1 MYNVLRIRMCAGDLS
16 FMARIGIIG
25 GTFDPVHEGHLNLA
39 LDAMEQ
45 AQLDAVWFMPAKIQ
59 PFKQDR
65 KVTDSAQRLEMLA
78 LAVEGHPGLL
88 ISTLEMELEGVSYT
102 YRTLRE
108 VRRRLLDERMAAAA
122 ESQMQGSPEADSASE
137 TDTTY
142 FITGTD
148 TFIKMDTWMHAEELL
163 TENAVIV
170 GSRPGYQDAEIER
183 CRTLFQ
189 EQYGTEV
196 LVIRNDLRD
205 ISSTGIKERIAAG
218 KSITGLVPQAVE
230 EYIYGHD
237 LYR

>member
-1 MYNVLRIRMCAGDLS
+1 
-16 FMARIGIIG
+16 MARIGIIG

-65 KVTDSAQRLEMLA
+65 KVTEPVQRLAMLA

-122 ESQMQGSPEADSASE
+122 ESQTADSASE

-183 CRTLFQ
+183 CRALFQ

-205 ISSTGIKERIAAG
+205 ISSTGIKEKIAAG
-218 KSITGLVPQAVE
+218 EPITGLVPQAVE

>member
-1 MYNVLRIRMCAGDLS
+1 
-16 FMARIGIIG
+16 MAKIGIIG

-65 KVTDSAQRLEMLA
+65 KVTEPAQRLEMLA
-78 LAVEGHPGLL
+78 LAIEGHPGLL

-122 ESQMQGSPEADSASE
+122 ESPNGQDGTVPQDKE
-137 TDTTY
+137 TDTVY

-183 CRTLFQ
+183 CREEFKKL
-189 EQYGTEV
+189 YGTEV
-196 LVIRNDLRD
+196 LVIRNDLKD
-205 ISSTGIKERIAAG
+205 ISSTGIKEKIAAG
-218 KSITGLVPQAVE
+218 EPITGLVPQAVE
-230 EYIYGHD
+230 DYIYGHD

>member
-1 MYNVLRIRMCAGDLS
+1 
-16 FMARIGIIG
+16 MARIGIIG

-45 AQLDAVWFMPAKIQ
+45 ASLDAVWFMPAKIQ

-65 KVTDSAQRLEMLA
+65 KVTAPEERLAMLA
-78 LAVEGHPGLL
+78 LAVEGHPGFLV
-88 ISTLEMELEGVSYT
+88 STLEMELEGVSYT

-108 VRRRLLDERMAAAA
+108 VRRRLLDDRMAAYA
-122 ESQMQGSPEADSASE
+122 ESQSDSADSE
-137 TDTTY
+137 EDTDTVY

-170 GSRPGYQDAEIER
+170 GSRPGYHDNEIGR
-183 CRTLFQ
+183 CRKLF
-189 EQYGTEV
+189 EDLYGTEV
-196 LVIRNDLRD
+196 LVIRNDLMD
-205 ISSTGIKERIAAG
+205 ISSTGIKEKIAAG
-218 KSITGLVPQAVE
+218 ESIGGLVPQAVE

>member
-1 MYNVLRIRMCAGDLS
+1 
-16 FMARIGIIG
+16 MAKIGIIG

-65 KVTDSAQRLEMLA
+65 KVTEPSQRLEMLA
-78 LAVEGHPGLL
+78 LAIEGHPGLSV
-88 ISTLEMELEGVSYT
+88 STLEMELEGVSYT

-108 VRRRLLDERMAAAA
+108 VRRRLLEERMEEAA
-122 ESQMQGSPEADSASE
+122 ESQSDSAE
-137 TDTTY
+137 PDTVY

-163 TENAVIV
+163 MENAVIV
-170 GSRPGYQDAEIER
+170 GSRPGYQDQEIER
-183 CRTLFQ
+183 CRALF
-189 EQYGTEV
+189 EKQYGTEV
-196 LVIRNDLRD
+196 LVIRNDLMD
-205 ISSTGIKERIAAG
+205 ISSTGIKEKIAAG
-218 KSITGLVPQAVE
+218 EPITGLVPQAVE
-230 EYIYGHD
+230 EYINGHG

>member
-1 MYNVLRIRMCAGDLS
+1 
-16 FMARIGIIG
+16 
-25 GTFDPVHEGHLNLA
+25 
-39 LDAMEQ
+39 
-45 AQLDAVWFMPAKIQ
+45 
-59 PFKQDR
+59 
-65 KVTDSAQRLEMLA
+65 
-78 LAVEGHPGLL
+78 
-88 ISTLEMELEGVSYT
+88 MELEGVSYT

-122 ESQMQGSPEADSASE
+122 ESQTPGSPAADREAE

-183 CRTLFQ
+183 CRALFQ

-205 ISSTGIKERIAAG
+205 ISSTGIKEKIAAG
-218 KSITGLVPQAVE
+218 ESITGLVPQAVE

>member
-1 MYNVLRIRMCAGDLS
+1 MKDRRRYAIY
-16 FMARIGIIG
+16 G
-25 GTFDPVHEGHLNLA
+25 GSFDPVHIGHVSLA
-39 LDAMEQ
+39 DCAVSQCGLDE
-45 AQLDAVWFMPAKIQ
+45 LIFMPAYIS

-122 ESQMQGSPEADSASE
+122 ESQTLGSPEADSASE

-218 KSITGLVPQAVE
+218 KPITGLVPQAVE

>member
-1 MYNVLRIRMCAGDLS
+1 
-16 FMARIGIIG
+16 
-25 GTFDPVHEGHLNLA
+25 
-39 LDAMEQ
+39 
-45 AQLDAVWFMPAKIQ
+45 
-59 PFKQDR
+59 
-65 KVTDSAQRLEMLA
+65 MLA

-122 ESQMQGSPEADSASE
+122 ESQTADSVSE

-218 KSITGLVPQAVE
+218 KPITGLVPQAVE

>member
-1 MYNVLRIRMCAGDLS
+1 
-16 FMARIGIIG
+16 MARIGIIG

-45 AQLDAVWFMPAKIQ
+45 AALDAVWFMPAKIQ

-65 KVTDSAQRLEMLA
+65 KVTGPAQRLEMLA

-88 ISTLEMELEGVSYT
+88 VSTLEMELEGVSYT

-108 VRRRLLDERMAAAA
+108 VRRRLLTERMEAAA
-122 ESQMQGSPEADSASE
+122 ESPGGGAGVPAGEE
-137 TDTTY
+137 TEPDTVY

-183 CRTLFQ
+183 CRHAFKEL
-189 EQYGTEV
+189 YGTEV
-196 LVIRNDLRD
+196 LVIRNDLLD
-205 ISSTGIKERIAAG
+205 ISSTAIKEKLAAG
-218 KSITGLVPQAVE
+218 ESITGLVPQAVE
-230 EYIYGHD
+230 DYIYGHD

>member
-1 MYNVLRIRMCAGDLS
+1 
-16 FMARIGIIG
+16 MARIGIIG

-65 KVTDSAQRLEMLA
+65 KVTAPAERLEMLA
-78 LAVEGHPGLL
+78 LAIEGHPGLL
-88 ISTLEMELEGVSYT
+88 VSTLEMELEGVSYT

-108 VRRRLLDERMAAAA
+108 VRKRLLAERMEDFAESLSDSATGKSDSAEKSDSAAADTDDT
-122 ESQMQGSPEADSASE
+122 EDSLF
-137 TDTTY
+137 

-163 TENAVIV
+163 TENAIIV
-170 GSRPGYQDAEIER
+170 GRRPGYQDTEIER
-183 CRTLFQ
+183 CRALFK

-196 LVIRNDLRD
+196 LVIRNDLLD
-205 ISSTGIKERIAAG
+205 ISSTEIKEKIAAG
-218 KSITGLVPQAVE
+218 EPIDGLVPPAVE
-230 EYIYGHD
+230 DYIYGHD

>member
-1 MYNVLRIRMCAGDLS
+1 
-16 FMARIGIIG
+16 MAKIGIIG

-45 AQLDAVWFMPAKIQ
+45 ARLDAVWFMPARIQ

-65 KVTDSAQRLEMLA
+65 KVTEPSQRLEMLA
-78 LAVEGHPGLL
+78 LAIEGHPGLSV
-88 ISTLEMELEGVSYT
+88 STLEMELEGVSYT

-108 VRRRLLDERMAAAA
+108 VRRRLLEERMEEAA
-122 ESQMQGSPEADSASE
+122 ESQSDSAE
-137 TDTTY
+137 PDTVY

-163 TENAVIV
+163 MENAVIV
-170 GSRPGYQDAEIER
+170 GSRPGYQDEEIER
-183 CRTLFQ
+183 CRALF
-189 EQYGTEV
+189 EREYGTEV
-196 LVIRNDLRD
+196 LVIRNDLMD

-218 KSITGLVPQAVE
+218 EPITGLVPQAVE
-230 EYIYGHD
+230 DYIDRNG

>member
-1 MYNVLRIRMCAGDLS
+1 
-16 FMARIGIIG
+16 MAKIGIIG

-78 LAVEGHPGLL
+78 LAIEGHPGLL
-88 ISTLEMELEGVSYT
+88 VSTLEMELEGVSYT

-122 ESQMQGSPEADSASE
+122 ESPDKQDDAAPQDTE
-137 TDTTY
+137 TDTVY

-183 CRTLFQ
+183 CREEFRKL
-189 EQYGTEV
+189 YGTEV
-196 LVIRNDLRD
+196 LVIRNDLLD
-205 ISSTGIKERIAAG
+205 ISSTGIKQKIAG
-218 KSITGLVPQAVE
+218 GEPITGLVPQAVE
-230 EYIYGHD
+230 DYINRNG